1 MEELPYDP
9 WTVEI
14 LQMSRSFPHKKASR
28 FPYERWNPMQFI
40 LSCQVNALLGAHV
53 NFPFNIYRQMEH
65 LFPYLHFKLTQQPF
79 LTNLK
84 VVNFK
89 TRKQGRSDNWMT
101 IAYQEHQICP
111 KLDHTRV
118 PVQSPPTPQHTCN
131 SSESLVVISHGSN
144 STAQIKTSKHGN
156 DLMPFQTLSSSRSS
170 SPIWCCK
177 ESHIILV

>member
-1 MEELPYDP
+1 
-9 WTVEI
+9 
-14 LQMSRSFPHKKASR
+14 
-28 FPYERWNPMQFI
+28 
-40 LSCQVNALLGAHV
+40 
-53 NFPFNIYRQMEH
+53 
-65 LFPYLHFKLTQQPF
+65 
-79 LTNLK
+79 
-84 VVNFK
+84 
-89 TRKQGRSDNWMT
+89 MT